1 MPLSMKLEIGLGSG
15 RLCEISEL
23 PDFEV
28 SVFELSVLLVSGLT
42 LGSGSRADTQPKSK
56 ALMPTVQ
63 AQAIKALERYVFMVS
78 LAMGEEY
85 MN

>member
-1 MPLSMKLEIGLGSG
+1 MGLGSG

-28 SVFELSVLLVSGLT
+28 SVFEVSVLPVSGLA

-56 ALMPTVQ
+56 ALMPAVQ
-63 AQAIKALERYVFMVS
+63 AQASRALERYVFMVS

>member
-1 MPLSMKLEIGLGSG
+1 MGSG

-28 SVFELSVLLVSGLT
+28 SVFEVSVLPVSGLALT
-42 LGSGSRADTQPKSK
+42 SGSLADTQPKSK
-56 ALMPTVQ
+56 ELMPTVE
-63 AQAIKALERYVFMVS
+63 AQANRALERYVFMVS